1 MSTPAPPSA
10 APSPNKLARPL
21 EPLLPHL
28 ELDAAGATLLEGA
41 PDAAAGLEN
50 LVAAD
55 RLPDALRLIAH
66 ALPKREAVW
75 WACMCARGVPAQEA
89 SAVDAEALTAA
100 ELWVRRPDDAS
111 RRATM
116 EPAQKGGFRS
126 AESWAAVGAFWSGG
140 NISADGL
147 PEVEPAA
154 NLTGVAVVGAI
165 LLAAMRHSPER
176 APQRFMRFIASA
188 RDIAIGGAG
197 RIPPEG
203 G

>member
-1 MSTPAPPSA
+1 MSAP
-10 APSPNKLARPL
+10 PNKLARPL

-28 ELDAAGATLLEGA
+28 ELDGPGTALLKDV
-41 PDAAAGLEN
+41 PDAAAGLES

-55 RLPDALRLIAH
+55 RMPDALRLIAH

-75 WACMCARGVPAQEA
+75 WACMCARAVPALEP
-89 SAVDAEALTAA
+89 SALDAEALAAA
-100 ELWVRRPDDAS
+100 ELWVRRSDEAT

-147 PEVEPAA
+147 PEVEPAP

-165 LLAAMRHSPER
+165 LLAAMRHAPER
-176 APQRFMRFIASA
+176 APQRFKRFIASA
-188 RDIAIGGAG
+188 RDIAAGGAG

>member
-1 MSTPAPPSA
+1 MSAP
-10 APSPNKLARPL
+10 PNKLARPL

-28 ELDAAGATLLEGA
+28 ELDDPGTALLKDV
-41 PDAAAGLEN
+41 PDAAAGLES

-75 WACMCARGVPAQEA
+75 WACMCARAVPALEPNA
-89 SAVDAEALTAA
+89 LDAEALAAA
-100 ELWVRRPDDAS
+100 ELWVRRSDEAT

-147 PEVEPAA
+147 PEVEPAP

-165 LLAAMRHSPER
+165 LLAAMRHAPER
-176 APQRFMRFIASA
+176 APQRFKRFIASA
-188 RDIAIGGAG
+188 RDIAAGGAG

>member
-1 MSTPAPPSA
+1 MSAP
-10 APSPNKLARPL
+10 PNKLARPL

-28 ELDAAGATLLEGA
+28 ELDGPGTALLKDV
-41 PDAAAGLEN
+41 PDAAAGLES

-75 WACMCARGVPAQEA
+75 WACMCARAVPALEPNPL
-89 SAVDAEALTAA
+89 DAEALTAA
-100 ELWVRRPDDAS
+100 ELWVRRSDEAT

-147 PEVEPAA
+147 PEVEPAP

-165 LLAAMRHSPER
+165 LLAAMRHAPER
-176 APQRFMRFIASA
+176 APQRFRRFIASA
-188 RDIAIGGAG
+188 RDIAAGGAG

>member
-1 MSTPAPPSA
+1 MSAP
-10 APSPNKLARPL
+10 PNKLARPL

-28 ELDAAGATLLEGA
+28 ELDGPGTALLKDV
-41 PDAAAGLEN
+41 PDAAAGLES

-75 WACMCARGVPAQEA
+75 WACMCARAVPALEPNPL
-89 SAVDAEALTAA
+89 DAEALAAA
-100 ELWVRRPDDAS
+100 ELWVRRSDEAT

-147 PEVEPAA
+147 PEVEPAP

-165 LLAAMRHSPER
+165 LLAAMRHAPER
-176 APQRFMRFIASA
+176 APQRFKRFIASA
-188 RDIAIGGAG
+188 RDIAAGGAG

>member
-1 MSTPAPPSA
+1 MSAP
-10 APSPNKLARPL
+10 PNKLARPL

-28 ELDAAGATLLEGA
+28 ELDGPGTALLKDV
-41 PDAAAGLEN
+41 PDAAAGLES

-55 RLPDALRLIAH
+55 RMPDALRLIAH

-75 WACMCARGVPAQEA
+75 WACMCARAVPALEPNPL
-89 SAVDAEALTAA
+89 DAEALTAA
-100 ELWVRRPDDAS
+100 ELWVRRSDEAT

-147 PEVEPAA
+147 PEVEPAP

-165 LLAAMRHSPER
+165 LLAAMRHAPER
-176 APQRFMRFIASA
+176 APQRFKRFIASA
-188 RDIAIGGAG
+188 RDIAAGGAG

>member
-1 MSTPAPPSA
+1 MSAP
-10 APSPNKLARPL
+10 PNKLARPL

-28 ELDAAGATLLEGA
+28 ELDGPGTALLKDV
-41 PDAAAGLEN
+41 PDAAAGLES

-55 RLPDALRLIAH
+55 RMPDALRLIAH

-75 WACMCARGVPAQEA
+75 WACMCARAVPALEPNPL
-89 SAVDAEALTAA
+89 DAEALTAA
-100 ELWVRRPDDAS
+100 ELWVRRSDDAT

-147 PEVEPAA
+147 PEVEPAP

-165 LLAAMRHSPER
+165 LLAAMRHAPER
-176 APQRFMRFIASA
+176 APQRFKRFIASA
-188 RDIAIGGAG
+188 RDIAAGGAG